1 MTHSQTSGQ
10 TNTDKD
16 KKMAAKRPTGERP
29 KQLSKLAS
37 KVYMKETSSP
47 SQAAARAGAARDKIN
62 KSAPAKKTTQV
73 SQATLDK
80 IKADG
85 MQKALLKVGTYKGTP
100 EYREGVKRLY
110 GQARITAAEKS
121 APAQKILSAS
131 KNVPGTKSPGG
142 FMSQSEIKK
151 FVAGAAKANLALP
164 KAVLDMLK
172 KPGR

>member
-1 MTHSQTSGQ
+1 MPMERRIVKSG
-10 TNTDKD
+10 T
-16 KKMAAKRPTGERP
+16 P
-29 KQLSKLAS
+29 
-37 KVYMKETSSP
+37 
-47 SQAAARAGAARDKIN
+47 IN
-62 KSAPAKKTTQV
+62 KATKAAPIKV

-121 APAQKILSAS
+121 APAQKILSAP

-142 FMSQSEIKK
+142 FMSQNEIKK
-151 FVAGAAKANLALP
+151 FVEKAGGLWIIANPNFFDLMVFFQKLG
-164 KAVLDMLK
+164 VSSSTSMNTTTCDQS
-172 KPGR
+172 

>member
-1 MTHSQTSGQ
+1 MERKF
-10 TNTDKD
+10 NKIE
-16 KKMAAKRPTGERP
+16 KKT
-29 KQLSKLAS
+29 
-37 KVYMKETSSP
+37 
-47 SQAAARAGAARDKIN
+47 
-62 KSAPAKKTTQV
+62 SAPVKV
-73 SQATLDK
+73 SQATLNK

-121 APAQKILSAS
+121 APAQKILSAP

-151 FVAGAAKANLALP
+151 FVAQAAKANLALP
-164 KAVLDMLK
+164 KAVLDMIK
-172 KPGR
+172 KAAK